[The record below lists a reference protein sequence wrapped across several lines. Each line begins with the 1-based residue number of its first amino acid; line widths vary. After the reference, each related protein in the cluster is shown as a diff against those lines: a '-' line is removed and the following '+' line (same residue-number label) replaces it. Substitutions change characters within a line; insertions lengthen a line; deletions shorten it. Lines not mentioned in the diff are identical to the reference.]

1 VVVVVMVV
9 VVMRPVR
16 FVVATDQFLGRRIQ
30 RCGRR
35 GVLSGKGRGVMV
47 AVVVEEVVAV
57 MVVLS
62 GCTIFICQLVVTVV
76 VKVKV
81 VQVMMSVVM
90 CTISRLVVRGIYD
103 SRAGN
108 VQSRGGNS
116 GSVGTASG
124 HHRESHNGSTVG
136 KGCNNSESGFGRH
149 VEFYLIE
156 EKT

>member
-35 GVLSGKGRGVMV
+35 GVLSGKGRGIVV

-57 MVVLS
+57 VVLS
-62 GCTIFICQLVVTVV
+62 GCTIFICQVVVT

-81 VQVMMSVVM
+81 VQVMMRVMM
-90 CTISRLVVRGIYD
+90 CTISRLVVRGIYS

-108 VQSRGGNS
+108 IQSRGGNS
-116 GSVGTASG
+116 GSVGTAIG

-136 KGCNNSESGFGRH
+136 KGRNDSESGFGRH
-149 VEFYLIE
+149 VEFY
-156 EKT
+156 